1 MQYVTGALNMWQFR
15 WPSEE
20 EILRLSICDDGRGFA
35 DFDKK
40 YGVTPG
46 MGIKIMHISRQAAW
60 RDVGIPAA
68 SRRGHGSAAGNA
80 NGVGVSWYV
89 SLESTSNA
97 GGRSRHVRH
106 GMAMLINLEPDMEVF
121 AEAGDG
127 DEALVALK
135 AGHHADIV
143 LMDVSLKTLSGF
155 EVIKSMHIVMPALP
169 VLVVSMH
176 DEGVYA
182 ERALRAGAR
191 GYVMK
196 QEPGDVLITA
206 IREVLRGNIYLSKP
220 MQRQAVESGCDR
232 KFRT

>member
-1 MQYVTGALNMWQFR
+1 MPALKAQVM
-15 WPSEE
+15 
-20 EILRLSICDDGRGFA
+20 LVDDHA
-35 DFDKK
+35 
-40 YGVTPG
+40 
-46 MGIKIMHISRQAAW
+46 M
-60 RDVGIPAA
+60 
-68 SRRGHGSAAGNA
+68 
-80 NGVGVSWYV
+80 
-89 SLESTSNA
+89 L
-97 GGRSRHVRH
+97 RH

-127 DEALVALK
+127 DEALAILK

-155 EVIKSMHIVMPALP
+155 EVIKSIHILIPALP

-196 QEPGDVLITA
+196 QEPGEVLVTA
-206 IREVLRGNIYLSKP
+206 IHEVLKGNIYLSKP
-220 MQRQAVESGCDR
+220 MHAKLLNRVATGNSEAEPLISSLTPSEFEVLHLIGSGHSSHEIAKLLNR
-232 KFRT
+232 SIKTIETHRFNIRTKLNLKDGADLIRYATHLNEAQ

>member
-1 MQYVTGALNMWQFR
+1 MPALKAQVM
-15 WPSEE
+15 
-20 EILRLSICDDGRGFA
+20 LVDDHA
-35 DFDKK
+35 
-40 YGVTPG
+40 
-46 MGIKIMHISRQAAW
+46 M
-60 RDVGIPAA
+60 
-68 SRRGHGSAAGNA
+68 
-80 NGVGVSWYV
+80 
-89 SLESTSNA
+89 L
-97 GGRSRHVRH
+97 RH

-127 DEALVALK
+127 DEALAILK

-155 EVIKSMHIVMPALP
+155 EVIKSMHILIPALP

-196 QEPGDVLITA
+196 QEPGEVLVTA
-206 IREVLRGNIYLSKP
+206 IHEVLKGNIYLSKP
-220 MQRQAVESGCDR
+220 MHAKLLNRVATGNSEAEPLISSLTPSEFEVLHLIGSGHSSQEIAKLLNR
-232 KFRT
+232 SIKTIETHRFNIRTKLNLKDGADLIRYATHLNEAQ

>member
-1 MQYVTGALNMWQFR
+1 MPALKAQVM
-15 WPSEE
+15 
-20 EILRLSICDDGRGFA
+20 LVDDHA
-35 DFDKK
+35 
-40 YGVTPG
+40 
-46 MGIKIMHISRQAAW
+46 M
-60 RDVGIPAA
+60 
-68 SRRGHGSAAGNA
+68 
-80 NGVGVSWYV
+80 
-89 SLESTSNA
+89 L
-97 GGRSRHVRH
+97 RH

-127 DEALVALK
+127 DEALAILK

-155 EVIKSMHIVMPALP
+155 EVIKSMHLLIPALP

-196 QEPGDVLITA
+196 QEPGEVLITA
-206 IREVLRGNIYLSKP
+206 IHEVLRGNIYLSKP
-220 MQRQAVESGCDR
+220 MHAKLLNRVAGGNSEPEPLINSLTPSEFEVLHLIGSGHSSQEIAKLLSR
-232 KFRT
+232 SIKTIETHRFNIRTKLNLKDGADLIRYATHWSEAQ

>member
-1 MQYVTGALNMWQFR
+1 MPALKAQVM
-15 WPSEE
+15 
-20 EILRLSICDDGRGFA
+20 LVDDHA
-35 DFDKK
+35 
-40 YGVTPG
+40 
-46 MGIKIMHISRQAAW
+46 M
-60 RDVGIPAA
+60 
-68 SRRGHGSAAGNA
+68 
-80 NGVGVSWYV
+80 
-89 SLESTSNA
+89 L
-97 GGRSRHVRH
+97 RH

-127 DEALVALK
+127 DEALAILK

-155 EVIKSMHIVMPALP
+155 EVIKSMHLLIPALP

-196 QEPGDVLITA
+196 QEPGEVLVTA
-206 IREVLRGNIYLSKP
+206 IHEVLKGNIYLSKP
-220 MQRQAVESGCDR
+220 MHAKLLNRVAAGNSEAEPLISSLTPSEFEVLHLIGSGHSSQEIAKLLNR
-232 KFRT
+232 SIKTIETHRFNIRTKLNLKDGADLIRYATHWSEAQ

>member
-1 MQYVTGALNMWQFR
+1 MPALKAQVM
-15 WPSEE
+15 
-20 EILRLSICDDGRGFA
+20 LVDDHA
-35 DFDKK
+35 
-40 YGVTPG
+40 
-46 MGIKIMHISRQAAW
+46 M
-60 RDVGIPAA
+60 
-68 SRRGHGSAAGNA
+68 
-80 NGVGVSWYV
+80 
-89 SLESTSNA
+89 L
-97 GGRSRHVRH
+97 RH

-127 DEALVALK
+127 DEALAILK

-155 EVIKSMHIVMPALP
+155 EVIKSMHLLIPALP

-196 QEPGDVLITA
+196 QEPGEVLVTA
-206 IREVLRGNIYLSKP
+206 IHEVLKGNIYLSKP
-220 MQRQAVESGCDR
+220 MHAKLLNRVAAGNSEAEPLISSLTPSEFEVLHLIGSGHSSQEIAR
-232 KFRT
+232 LLNRSIKTIETHRFNIRTKLNLKDGADLIRYATHLNEAQ

>member
-1 MQYVTGALNMWQFR
+1 MLV
-15 WPSEE
+15 
-20 EILRLSICDDGRGFA
+20 DDHA
-35 DFDKK
+35 
-40 YGVTPG
+40 
-46 MGIKIMHISRQAAW
+46 M
-60 RDVGIPAA
+60 
-68 SRRGHGSAAGNA
+68 
-80 NGVGVSWYV
+80 
-89 SLESTSNA
+89 L
-97 GGRSRHVRH
+97 RH
-106 GMAMLINLEPDMEVF
+106 GMAMLINLEQDMEVF

-127 DEALVALK
+127 DEALAALK
-135 AGHHADIV
+135 TGHHADIV

-155 EVIKSMHIVMPALP
+155 EVIKNIHVVMPALP

-220 MQRQAVESGCDR
+220 MRDRLLNRVATGHSEPEPLINSLTPSEFEVLHLIGSGHSSQEIAKLLSR
-232 KFRT
+232 SIKTIETHRFNIRTKLNLKDGADLIRYATHWISEAQ